1 MPHWYGIV
9 TIQTP
14 EFIKDLK
21 GDKHAIQQAIL
32 EHAPQGVNVRTFQ
45 WHKGEPKVAVTVWG
59 GAEAE
64 HYLRNDLEAD
74 PVIELDDTAP
84 V

>member
-21 GDKHAIQQAIL
+21 GDKRAIQQAIL
-32 EHAPQGVNVRTFQ
+32 EQAPQGVNVRTFQ
-45 WHKGEPKVAVTVWG
+45 WHKDEPMVAVTVWG

-64 HYLRNDLEAD
+64 RYLRSELEAD